1 MTVTE
6 IANNA
11 FLGMAHPSEITIPES
26 VTSIGKYAFGYCFY
40 SHYYREFHELPDNI
54 NSNILAYELKD
65 ADDSEEFLV
74 YIGLSSDNNDE
85 YADFIKTTYL
95 ADCDDFEY
103 NADSETIYV
112 TATKA
117 QILSMAD
124 EDSLYINLIYDR
136 EYKIVDELYY
146 MMDHVSDDELIPIT
160 IYIYAENEKEAKQ
173 MRSDILS
180 KYFDDD
186 TECFYDYYS
195 CFYVEA
201 TKAQI
206 EALKNYE
213 NIEMIDLGDTYCI
226 DSTLYSAIYF
236 AEDSD
241 TFDIYF
247 PTLYSDDGFD
257 IKSFY
262 IEKHDQY
269 FSNCEAEFFYSHYE
283 SDYIYVIY
291 GASKEQIINAGYD
304 NAVPMMLFEE
314 PSINKYYNLTIYG
327 ATGSAAEEYAMAN
340 DITFAEIQSEYQL
353 GDVNLDGKISIMD
366 ATLIMK
372 ANVNLE
378 TLTAQQQELADYDGN
393 GIVNVMD
400 ATAIQKMLVM

>member
-1 MTVTE
+1 MTVTK

-124 EDSLYINLIYDR
+124 EDSVYINLIYDR

-206 EALKNYE
+206 EALKNDE

-257 IKSFY
+257 I
-262 IEKHDQY
+262 E
-269 FSNCEAEFFYSHYE
+269 
-283 SDYIYVIY
+283 
-291 GASKEQIINAGYD
+291 
-304 NAVPMMLFEE
+304 
-314 PSINKYYNLTIYG
+314 
-327 ATGSAAEEYAMAN
+327 
-340 DITFAEIQSEYQL
+340 
-353 GDVNLDGKISIMD
+353 
-366 ATLIMK
+366 
-372 ANVNLE
+372 
-378 TLTAQQQELADYDGN
+378 
-393 GIVNVMD
+393 
-400 ATAIQKMLVM
+400 